1 MSQDRHAMK
10 PNWSVDLE
18 NTNTIVTIRHK
29 KERRCEKVNKNFR
42 INEQLDFIIN
52 PIIGGI

>member
-1 MSQDRHAMK
+1 MK